1 MRRIFLDT
9 NVLID
14 VMLKRDD
21 YVSAAKVLALSA
33 DPRYTLYVS
42 VLTMANIVYILRKEW
57 KGDRLYDML
66 DRLSAVLNICSI
78 TESDYNQAM
87 ILRAKDFED
96 ALQYYSALSAQC
108 DVIVTRN
115 TKDFY
120 FSELTVSAPA
130 QFLSSL

>member
-14 VMLKRDD
+14 VILKRDD
-21 YVSAAKVLALSA
+21 YVSAAKVMALFVDS
-33 DPRYTLYVS
+33 RYKLYVS

-66 DRLSAVLNICSI
+66 AHLSDILTVCSI
-78 TESDYNQAM
+78 TDSDYNQALM
-87 ILRAKDFED
+87 LRAKDFED
-96 ALQYYSALSAQC
+96 ALQYSSALSAQC

-120 FSELTVSAPA
+120 FSKLMVYTPA
-130 QFLSSL
+130 QFLASL

>member
-9 NVLID
+9 NILID

-21 YVSAAKVLALSA
+21 YVSAAKVLALSS

-66 DRLSAVLNICSI
+66 ARLSAVLNICSI
-78 TESDYNQAM
+78 TESDYSQAM

-120 FSELTVSAPA
+120 FSELTVSTPA